1 MYTFLNMDNKT
12 NPTMPLNWGLISTA
26 RINRALIKPLRASD
40 RNALVAVA
48 SRTQETAEKYA
59 AEWDIP
65 QAFGSYQAMLDDPGI
80 DVVYNSLPNSLHTEW
95 TVKALQAGKHVL
107 CEKPLATSLEEVD
120 AMREAAQSTVRYLT
134 EAFMYRHHPQTLKV
148 KQMIDEGVIGKVR
161 LIKGEFTFNIRSE
174 DDVRLDPELGGGSI
188 WDVGCYPISYTRYI
202 LGSEPEEVFG
212 WQVTGNSGVDEVFS
226 GQMRFPGGELAQ
238 FDSGFR
244 SPYRSRIEIVG
255 SEGALRVP
263 RPFNP
268 GLEIDVELWDGEKWE
283 ILNMPGQEL
292 YIGEVE
298 DLADA
303 VLLGK
308 TPRISLEDSR
318 NNVETI
324 LALLQSAKSRQPELL
339 A

>member
-1 MYTFLNMDNKT
+1 VYTFLDMENKT
-12 NPTMPLNWGLISTA
+12 NPTAPLKWGLISTA
-26 RINRALIKPLRASD
+26 RINRALIKPLRDSD
-40 RNALVAVA
+40 RNELVAVA
-48 SRTQETAEKYA
+48 SRTQETADQYA
-59 AEWDIP
+59 AEWEIP
-65 QAFGSYQAMLDDPGI
+65 RAFGSYQAMLDDPGI

-107 CEKPLATSLEEVD
+107 CEKPLATTLEGVD
-120 AMREAAQSTVRYLT
+120 AMRAAAQSTGRYLT
-134 EAFMYRHHPQTLKV
+134 EAFMYRHNPQTLKV

-161 LIKGEFTFNIRSE
+161 LIKGYFTFNIKSE
-174 DDVRLDPELGGGSI
+174 DDVRLIPELGGGSI

-212 WQVTGNSGVDEVFS
+212 WQVTGNSGVDEVFC

-255 SEGALRVP
+255 SKGALLVP

-268 GLEIDVELWDGEKWE
+268 GLEVDVELWDGEKWE

-318 NNVETI
+318 NNAKTI
-324 LALLQSAKSRQPELL
+324 LALLRSAQAGSPERLV
-339 A
+339 